1 MLLVWHPNSDWIE
14 KRIQK
19 YRSERTGPASPA
31 SVPRPARPPVPA
43 SLARNTS
50 IGASIPSPGVG
61 THHHPAPLR
70 QPHFGSASASRLA
83 VTTTTTTAGGAR
95 PVGRPSSST
104 SEAESQNSATIAA
117 LAAKQH
123 RHASQQNNTHRQ
135 DDEGDDVDE
144 DVEAM
149 EAMMEI
155 EEAEMVVAPPPP
167 PRANPAPPAAPPRP
181 AAAPAFR
188 PAALNGGTTASTS
201 AAAPGRVVLPSEDL
215 DALCAGV
222 NFDEPDMFDD
232 ENVDVFVGAAG
243 RRAPAAAAVQNPPG
257 PLTSTP
263 QRVKGAR
270 SAAAAAATDLDELVI
285 DDDVALV
292 RSTRKAVV
300 PAQAPPPKQHAWT
313 RDVYKALR
321 QRFGLKEFRSH
332 QEAAINATLSG
343 KDVFVLLP
351 TGGGK
356 SLCFQLPAVISSGVT
371 RGLTI
376 VVSPLLSL
384 ISDQTRALYNKD
396 IPVVF
401 LSSTMPAEDRRFVMS
416 CLRASPPQAC
426 LAYVTPEQVGFFY
439 LCASARSNR

>member
-1 MLLVWHPNSDWIE
+1 
-14 KRIQK
+14 
-19 YRSERTGPASPA
+19 
-31 SVPRPARPPVPA
+31 
-43 SLARNTS
+43 
-50 IGASIPSPGVG
+50 
-61 THHHPAPLR
+61 
-70 QPHFGSASASRLA
+70 
-83 VTTTTTTAGGAR
+83 
-95 PVGRPSSST
+95 
-104 SEAESQNSATIAA
+104 
-117 LAAKQH
+117 
-123 RHASQQNNTHRQ
+123 
-135 DDEGDDVDE
+135 
-144 DVEAM
+144 
-149 EAMMEI
+149 MEI
-155 EEAEMVVAPPPP
+155 EEAERGAPP
-167 PRANPAPPAAPPRP
+167 PRANPAPPTLPPSRP
-181 AAAPAFR
+181 AAAAFR
-188 PAALNGGTTASTS
+188 PAAANGGTTASTS
-201 AAAPGRVVLPSEDL
+201 AAAAAAGRVVLPNEDL

-232 ENVDVFVGAAG
+232 ENLDVFGAAG
-243 RRAPAAAAVQNPPG
+243 RRAPPAAVLQDPRG

-263 QRVKGAR
+263 RRANGAR
-270 SAAAAAATDLDELVI
+270 SSAAAAAAAATDIDELVI
-285 DDDVALV
+285 DDDIALV

-396 IPVVF
+396 IPAVF

-426 LAYVTPEQVGFFY
+426 LAYVTPEQVGSPFPFSGFRKIESLILPLSSSDRQERRLSRLVDGLAPSKGARP
-439 LCASARSNR
+439 LCH

>member
-1 MLLVWHPNSDWIE
+1 
-14 KRIQK
+14 
-19 YRSERTGPASPA
+19 
-31 SVPRPARPPVPA
+31 
-43 SLARNTS
+43 
-50 IGASIPSPGVG
+50 
-61 THHHPAPLR
+61 
-70 QPHFGSASASRLA
+70 
-83 VTTTTTTAGGAR
+83 
-95 PVGRPSSST
+95 
-104 SEAESQNSATIAA
+104 
-117 LAAKQH
+117 
-123 RHASQQNNTHRQ
+123 
-135 DDEGDDVDE
+135 
-144 DVEAM
+144 
-149 EAMMEI
+149 MEI
-155 EEAEMVVAPPPP
+155 EEAEMGAPP
-167 PRANPAPPAAPPRP
+167 PRANPAPPNLPPPRS
-181 AAAPAFR
+181 AAGAAFR
-188 PAALNGGTTASTS
+188 PAAANGGTTASTS
-201 AAAPGRVVLPSEDL
+201 AAAAAGRVVLPNEDF

-232 ENVDVFVGAAG
+232 ENLDVFGAAG
-243 RRAPAAAAVQNPPG
+243 RRAPSAAAVLQDPLG

-263 QRVKGAR
+263 RRANGAR
-270 SAAAAAATDLDELVI
+270 SAAAAAAAATDIDELVI
-285 DDDVALV
+285 DDDIALV
-292 RSTRKAVV
+292 RSTRKAIV

-356 SLCFQLPAVISSGVT
+356 SLCFQLPAVINSGVT

-396 IPVVF
+396 IPAVF

-426 LAYVTPEQVGFFY
+426 LAYVTPEQVGSPFPFSGFCEIES
-439 LCASARSNR
+439 LILPLSSSDRQERRLSRLVDGLASSEGARSFRH

>member
-1 MLLVWHPNSDWIE
+1 M
-14 KRIQK
+14 
-19 YRSERTGPASPA
+19 
-31 SVPRPARPPVPA
+31 
-43 SLARNTS
+43 
-50 IGASIPSPGVG
+50 
-61 THHHPAPLR
+61 
-70 QPHFGSASASRLA
+70 
-83 VTTTTTTAGGAR
+83 
-95 PVGRPSSST
+95 GRPSSST

-123 RHASQQNNTHRQ
+123 RHASQNNTHRQ
-135 DDEGDDVDE
+135 DEDEDVDE
-144 DVEAM
+144 DVAAM
-149 EAMMEI
+149 EAMMEVEQ
-155 EEAEMVVAPPPP
+155 EEASMVAPP
-167 PRANPAPPAAPPRP
+167 PRANPLSVPPPPRP
-181 AAAPAFR
+181 AAAAFR
-188 PAALNGGTTASTS
+188 PATANGGSLASTAVVTRPS
-201 AAAPGRVVLPSEDL
+201 NAAAGRIVLPNEDL

-222 NFDEPDMFDD
+222 DFDEPDLFDD
-232 ENVDVFVGAAG
+232 ENVDVFGAAA
-243 RRAPAAAAVQNPPG
+243 RRAPPAAAALQDRPVPAG

-263 QRVKGAR
+263 RRVNGAR
-270 SAAAAAATDLDELVI
+270 SGAADVDELVI

-300 PAQAPPPKQHAWT
+300 TAQAPPPKHAWT

-356 SLCFQLPAVISSGVT
+356 SLCFQLPAVVNSGVT
-371 RGLTI
+371 CGVTI

-384 ISDQTRALYNKD
+384 ISDQTRALYSKD

-401 LSSTMPAEDRRFVMS
+401 LNSTMPAEDRRFVMS

-426 LAYVTPEQVGFFY
+426 LAYVTPEQVCY
-439 LCASARSNR
+439 LSLPLSWTRRPNR